1 MENLAYELLE
11 ADSQTDS
18 APDLDIVILGA
29 GLSGIG
35 IAGALRR
42 AGYDNFTILEASSTL
57 GGTWRDN
64 IYPGVGVDVPSF
76 SYQFSY
82 ARTGNWSSFYPRGS
96 EVLGYLHDCV
106 ERFGIRDRI
115 EFNRRVE
122 EIAYDEH
129 RGWWVLNGPGQRVTA
144 RYVIDA
150 VGPLGTPVTPAI
162 AGAEEFDGDVGHTAR
177 WDSELDIA
185 GRHVAVI
192 GTGASAVQLIP
203 AIADTVGS
211 LTIFQRTPAMV
222 FPRLNPRI
230 GRLARAAFTRLPI
243 TLSAACAVSD
253 RYLDLLTMV
262 SVHHAKA
269 PAASR
274 FMEFINRLWIRTQVR
289 DRELRRKLAP
299 RYGFFCKRPSV
310 SNTYYRAFA
319 NPAVSLVADP
329 IERITANGI
338 RTSDGQH
345 RNFDA
350 IVYATGFLTTEKE
363 NTPPIP
369 TYGRSRE
376 SLSEFWQQNRFQAF
390 EGVSIPGFPN
400 LFRAYGPYSL
410 TGSFAASVEIQATHI
425 IRVLDEARRR
435 GAKVVEI
442 AEDANRRNFETVME
456 RQSKTVF
463 MSGRCDGSNSY
474 YFDERGDAAVFR
486 PYTTLAAKRRAR
498 QFPLTNYTFTAVP
511 RAEG

>member
-1 MENLAYELLE
+1 MENLAYELPE
-11 ADSQTDS
+11 AAPSTAS
-18 APDLDIVILGA
+18 EPDLEIVILGA

-42 AGYDNFTILEASSTL
+42 AGYENFTILEASSSL

-64 IYPGVGVDVPSF
+64 TYPGVGVDVPSF

-82 ARTGNWSSFYPRGS
+82 ARTGNWSSFYPRGA

-106 ERFGIRDRI
+106 DRFGIQDRI
-115 EFNRRVE
+115 EFSRRIE
-122 EIAYDEH
+122 EIAYDEQH
-129 RGWWVLNGPGQRVTA
+129 GWWVLNGPDVHVTA

-150 VGPLGTPVTPAI
+150 VGPLGTPVTPSI
-162 AGAEEFDGDVGHTAR
+162 AGAEDFEGDVGHTAS
-177 WDSELDIA
+177 WDDELDLA
-185 GRHVAVI
+185 GQHVAVI

-203 AIADTVGS
+203 AIAGTVGS
-211 LTIFQRTPAMV
+211 LTVFQRTPAMV

-230 GRLARAAFTRLPI
+230 GSITRAMFTRFPS
-243 TLSAACAVSD
+243 TLAAACALSD
-253 RYLDLLTMV
+253 RYLDVLTMV
-262 SVHHAKA
+262 SVHYSKA

-274 FMEFINRLWIRTQVR
+274 FMELINRLWIRTQVR
-289 DRELRRKLAP
+289 DRALRRKLTP

-310 SNTYYRAFA
+310 SNTYYRAFSD
-319 NPAVSLVADP
+319 PSVSLVVEP
-329 IERITANGI
+329 IERITSTGI
-338 RTSDGQH
+338 STSDGQH
-345 RNFDA
+345 RKFDA
-350 IVYATGFLTTEKE
+350 IIYATGFLTTEKE

-425 IRVLDEARRR
+425 IRILDEARRR

-442 AEDANRRNFETVME
+442 TEVANRRNFETIME
-456 RQSKTVF
+456 RQSKSVF

-486 PYTTLAAKRRAR
+486 PYTTLVARRRAR
-498 QFPLTNYTFTAVP
+498 QFPLTNYTFTSEP